1 MPAVILFYRSTL
13 AQPILR
19 YWQPGAALG
28 WLLLLIFIIQA
39 QDRRLAVVEKPP
51 ARPDYRIEVDLDYR
65 TATFTGHE
73 TVRFVNSTRDELDN
87 IVFHLY
93 PNFGLAEGDE
103 PWLKVGRVT
112 AQGRELRFSLR
123 ARDTA
128 LRVEL
133 PAKLP
138 PGQTLE
144 LRLEFAARIPRVQRE
159 EASLLAHFLQEVND
173 AVSEERQPRDAR
185 DIFFAGEEAMLLGY
199 FHPLLAVRQ
208 SQANEQTLVA
218 GASGVVFA
226 EAADYEVILNADEGL
241 TTIAS
246 GVNVGASSLPIA
258 PNSERRRRRDVF
270 RGAGLR
276 GFALVLAER
285 VQSMEQQLGN
295 VRVVSYFRAGD
306 ERLGK
311 RALDI
316 ATRALGAYTSA
327 FGAYPYPLLQVIE
340 LPLPAGYSGGE
351 FPALVA
357 LAQAYYIDFD
367 APQVARLPGVLREQS
382 DVIKSAFEFT
392 LAHAIAHQ
400 WWGGAVGSDPE
411 RTPYQDEALANY
423 AAAYYHEAAYG
434 QPLGEIIVQQ
444 QLRGTY
450 QAYRMLGGAD
460 MEVDKSVKDFRSA
473 MQYTAIV
480 QAKGALVFI
489 ALRKDLGDEK
499 FFGALRDYFAMH
511 RLRIAAPEQLR
522 AAFLNAAAD
531 PRTVRALFQ
540 RWWKEK
546 HGDEDIG
553 APDLTLL
560 PPPVSKMRTLGR
572 VFIKI
577 GRTAA
582 KPF

>member
-1 MPAVILFYRSTL
+1 MPPVSLYRSSFSKF
-13 AQPILR
+13 ILR
-19 YWQPGAALG
+19 KGQWCAALG
-28 WLLLLIFIIQA
+28 CLFALSVLSHA
-39 QDRRLAVVEKPP
+39 QDRRTAPTE
-51 ARPDYRIEVDLDYR
+51 ASSIQQHYRIEVDLDYR
-65 TATFTGHE
+65 AASFTGRAA
-73 TVRFVNSTRDELDN
+73 VRFVNSTREESDSVN
-87 IVFHLY
+87 FHLY
-93 PNFGLAEGDE
+93 PNLGLAEE
-103 PWLKVGRVT
+103 EAPWLTVQRVT
-112 AQGRELRFSLR
+112 WQDRELRFSLR
-123 ARDTA
+123 ARDTL

-133 PAKLP
+133 PSKLP
-138 PGQTLE
+138 AGQSIE
-144 LRLEFAARIPRVQRE
+144 LTLEFAARIPRVQRE

-173 AVSEERQPRDAR
+173 AVSDERQPRDAR

-199 FHPLLAVRQ
+199 FYPLLAVRQ
-208 SQANEQTLVA
+208 SQANEQGSVA

-226 EAADYEVILNADEGL
+226 EAADYEVILTADEGL
-241 TTIAS
+241 TAIAS
-246 GVNVGASSLPIA
+246 GANAGASTLPSA

-270 RGAGLR
+270 RGEKLR

-285 VQSMEQQLGN
+285 VQSIEQKIGD
-295 VRVVSYFRAGD
+295 VRIVSYSRAGD

-316 ATRALGAYTSA
+316 AARAVETYTAA
-327 FGAYPYPLLQVIE
+327 FGDYPYPLLQVIE

-351 FPALVA
+351 FPALVT

-367 APQVARLPGVLREQS
+367 APQAARLPGVLREQA

-411 RTPYQDEALANY
+411 RMPYQDEALANF

-434 QPLGEIIVQQ
+434 KPLGEIVVQQ

-460 MEVDKSVKDFRSA
+460 MEVDKPAKDFRSA

-480 QAKGALVFI
+480 QAKGALVFV
-489 ALRKDLGDEK
+489 ALRKELGDGK
-499 FFGALRDYFAMH
+499 FFRALRDYFAAH
-511 RLRIAAPEQLR
+511 RFRIAAPEHLR
-522 AAFLNAAAD
+522 ATFLNVAED
-531 PRTVRALFQ
+531 PRTARALFQ